1 MGRHLLTP
9 NTPVHLDHDHDH
21 DHTEKDW
28 PVSAPRSTFRVAAL
42 VTSKRTRNRR
52 MATDY
57 GLRARQLLRYA
68 AADPAQPH
76 ADTITDEHVR
86 RARFLQPLYDPAANG
101 EEDEERWPAQWAES
115 VKSLRG
121 FVTCRPWKDAT
132 EGYLAAVEER
142 KEDEAGE
149 KDFAAAEDQ
158 EQPSGEPASGPQQP
172 DNEAAQ
178 TAADLLNL
186 SGLGSVLNLSGM
198 GTVAPQ
204 TTPVKPAPPA
214 PRRPRHIQTQTQQ
227 TPALA
232 SLGGGSRLPVST
244 TLLPGARPLMA
255 GGGRGAPKPLTPGR
269 EIVTTDLD
277 SPLGETA
284 ATVTH
289 LSPRLGDTGR
299 DTAHPLNTGLGPAVQ
314 DTVTFDPFP
323 RIGET
328 RRDTTNPS
336 PAGGRYTSPKPFPF
350 IEQTA
355 PVPGAFPGIGN
366 TATVPGAFPD
376 FGETQDT
383 PAALFSTSPNMF
395 GPGGRERNRA
405 NGRGRSR
412 SVSPKGGNNPV
423 IGGGFTE
430 EEMERFRAWVA
441 REERKKAREAAGK

>member
-214 PRRPRHIQTQTQQ
+214 PP
-227 TPALA
+227 
-232 SLGGGSRLPVST
+232 
-244 TLLPGARPLMA
+244 
-255 GGGRGAPKPLTPGR
+255 
-269 EIVTTDLD
+269 
-277 SPLGETA
+277 
-284 ATVTH
+284 
-289 LSPRLGDTGR
+289 
-299 DTAHPLNTGLGPAVQ
+299 
-314 DTVTFDPFP
+314 
-323 RIGET
+323 
-328 RRDTTNPS
+328 
-336 PAGGRYTSPKPFPF
+336 
-350 IEQTA
+350 
-355 PVPGAFPGIGN
+355 
-366 TATVPGAFPD
+366 
-376 FGETQDT
+376 
-383 PAALFSTSPNMF
+383 LFSTSPSMF
-395 GPGGRERNRA
+395 GPGDRERNRA

>member
-9 NTPVHLDHDHDH
+9 NTPVHLAEYHDHDH
-21 DHTEKDW
+21 DPQTDW
-28 PVSAPRSTFRVAAL
+28 PADAPLRSTFRVNQL
-42 VTSKRTRNRR
+42 VTSKRNRR

-57 GLRARQLLRYA
+57 SLRARQLLRYA
-68 AADPAQPH
+68 AADPAQSH
-76 ADTITDEHVR
+76 ADTITNEHVR
-86 RARFLQPLYDPAANG
+86 RARFLQPLYDPVADE
-101 EEDEERWPAQWAES
+101 EEDEERWLAQWAES

-121 FVTCRPWKDAT
+121 FVTCRPWKEAT
-132 EGYLAAVEER
+132 EGYLAIVEEE
-142 KEDEAGE
+142 KVDKAGE
-149 KDFAAAEDQ
+149 KDVAAAEDQ
-158 EQPSGEPASGPQQP
+158 EQPPAEPAPGPQQS

-178 TAADLLNL
+178 AAADLLNL

-214 PRRPRHIQTQTQQ
+214 PHRPRHIQTQTQQ

-232 SLGGGSRLPVST
+232 LVGGGSRLPVST

-255 GGGRGAPKPLTPGR
+255 GGGRGAAKPLTPGR
-269 EIVTTDLD
+269 EVATTDLYL
-277 SPLGETA
+277 PVGETA

-289 LSPRLGDTGR
+289 LSPHLGVTGR
-299 DTAHPLNTGLGPAVQ
+299 DTAHPLNPGPGPTVQ
-314 DTVTFDPFP
+314 DTVTFGPFP
-323 RIGET
+323 RVGET
-328 RRDTTNPS
+328 RRDTTNSS
-336 PAGGRYTSPKPFPF
+336 PAGGRYTSPNPLPSLR
-350 IEQTA
+350 QTA
-355 PVPGAFPGIGN
+355 PVPS
-366 TATVPGAFPD
+366 AFPD

-383 PAALFSTSPNMF
+383 PAALFSTGPHMF
-395 GPGGRERNRA
+395 GPGSRERNRA

-441 REERKKAREAAGK
+441 REERKKAREASGK